1 MQDASGTEDTEG
13 NWADETAKLGDDNLL
28 WKQYAIYVDLFKFY
42 VDITWKSSTWFYAI
56 TGAILAY
63 YFNHVEDNNPLLRYA
78 LVLPIILSLGLAFI
92 YDRGNRQTEDL
103 EKKLE
108 YIRERLRLPGKPH
121 VDFLEKFLEVCRLL
135 FVIVGLS
142 ILVVFLLSFPRI
154 RALFYLTGR

>member
-1 MQDASGTEDTEG
+1 MQDARGKEDTEG

-78 LVLPIILSLGLAFI
+78 LVLPIILSLGFAFI
-92 YDRGNRQTEDL
+92 YDHGNRQTEDL

-135 FVIVGLS
+135 FVFVGLS

>member
-1 MQDASGTEDTEG
+1 VRGISNRDDKEDD
-13 NWADETAKLGDDNLL
+13 WADETAEVSDDNLL

-63 YFNHVEDNNPLLRYA
+63 YFSHIHDDNPLIRYA
-78 LVLPIILSLGLAFI
+78 LGLPIILSFGFAFI

-108 YIRERLRLPGKPH
+108 YIRKRLRLPGKPH
-121 VDFLEKFLEVCRLL
+121 VDFLEKFLEVGRLL
-135 FVIVGLS
+135 FVFVGLS
-142 ILVVFLLSFPRI
+142 IFVVFLLSFPRVSK
-154 RALFYLTGR
+154 LFTLIGG

>member
-1 MQDASGTEDTEG
+1 MQDATGKEDIED
-13 NWADETAKLGDDNLL
+13 NWADETAKLSDDNLL

-63 YFNHVEDNNPLLRYA
+63 YFSHIQDNNPLLRYA
-78 LVLPIILSLGLAFI
+78 LVLPIILSLGFAFI
-92 YDRGNRQTEDL
+92 YDRGSRQTEDL
-103 EKKLE
+103 ENKLK

-135 FVIVGLS
+135 FVFVGLS
-142 ILVVFLLSFPRI
+142 ILVVFLLSFPWVRN
-154 RALFYLTGR
+154 LFTLTGE